1 MEEVALLVTDGS
13 GCLDS
18 GESDIDEDPQ
28 FPLPN
33 AESDEELE
41 RPDEDGPNSSHASL
55 SSPTPW
61 PVLPTSAMAP
71 ALSQGGADNSKTD
84 SAPQPPTAG

>member
-61 PVLPTSAMAP
+61 PVLAMPP
-71 ALSQGGADNSKTD
+71 ALSQVGADNPKTV
-84 SAPQPPTAG
+84 SAPQLPTAG